1 MKVQHFNGNATRDG
15 TRAESK
21 AKNGI
26 IDIVANSKRILLSSF
41 VTGCLLHIPTNFRA
55 LWPNR

>member
-1 MKVQHFNGNATRDG
+1 VKVQHFNGNVTRYG

-26 IDIVANSKRILLSSF
+26 MDIVANSRRILLSSF
-41 VTGCLLHIPTNFRA
+41 ATGFILHIIDKLSSA
-55 LWPNR
+55 AAK